1 MACCSECG
9 TEYAANKWMVILQP
23 VLQAANTLH
32 VAILRNLVNRVL
44 ALSTALAIPV
54 RDENAA
60 RWTADGFDL
69 LLLWSQG
76 RWEERAFT
84 SLVGDIEYAL
94 GRQVEEARGQFHTW
108 EKCAEQFPDNIE
120 IVALRDKHATE
131 YKKYDTTRTIL
142 VTLNNTG
149 RDSTPFHGDDLSL
162 IREMRYYTTRGEF
175 VDGMASNAT
184 RIHEALEY
192 IAGAEDTDVITPK
205 SVESVKPLL
214 PLAVAL
220 IASIKVVKEQIGYVE

>member
-9 TEYAANKWMVILQP
+9 TEYAANKWMVVLRP

-32 VAILRNLVNRVL
+32 VAVLRNLVDRVL
-44 ALSTALAIPV
+44 ALSTALAVPV
-54 RDENAA
+54 MNGNVA

-69 LLLWSQG
+69 LLLWSES
-76 RWEERAFT
+76 RWKEGAFA
-84 SLVGDIEYAL
+84 SLVGDIEHVL
-94 GRQVEEARGQFHTW
+94 GRQVKEARGQFRTW
-108 EKCAEQFPDNIE
+108 EKCAEQFPDNVE
-120 IVALRDKHATE
+120 IVALRDKHAAE
-131 YKKYDTTRTIL
+131 CKKYDTTRTIL
-142 VTLNNTG
+142 TTLNGTSE
-149 RDSTPFHGDDLSL
+149 DFTPFHGDDLSF
-162 IREMRYYTTRGEF
+162 IREMRYYTTRGGF